1 MKKQTISYKEIM
13 GFNPCY
19 DPVEIGMPKNYEA
32 SIVDFIGEYRIKV
45 AEKNDIVWVLVRK
58 KYLSGKELRLFAT
71 CCARQVQHLMKDSRS
86 IKALDVA
93 EKYAN
98 GEASKSD
105 LTEANAAA
113 FAAAAAAAAAYDAAY
128 DAAYARAADAARAAA
143 FAADDAAADDAA
155 YDAAYATRA
164 AIFAAFAANDDT
176 ANADAHEA
184 QIDKLSEIFKSR
196 L

>member
-98 GEASKSD
+98 GEASKAD
-105 LTEANAAA
+105 LTEAN
-113 FAAAAAAAAAYDAAY
+113 
-128 DAAYARAADAARAAA
+128 AAA